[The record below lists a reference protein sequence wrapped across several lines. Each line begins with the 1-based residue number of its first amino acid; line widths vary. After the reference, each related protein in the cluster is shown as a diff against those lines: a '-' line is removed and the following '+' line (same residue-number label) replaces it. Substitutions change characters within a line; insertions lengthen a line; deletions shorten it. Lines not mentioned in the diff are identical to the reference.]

1 MDKKVKINKR
11 AIKEDKFTTF
21 VFLAKDY
28 FIDNWTYFAGG
39 VILVIAAIAAITFV
53 RSNSVKGEQAAIDTY
68 NRAMGELSVRNYQ
81 PAVADLRV
89 VIDQYGSSSQA
100 QMALFTLG
108 NTYLEMKNYN
118 EAKVAFE
125 EFLDKYGKDDQY
137 FTASVISG
145 IAAALA
151 GTGDMSA
158 AAAKYREAAEKYPD
172 MELAG
177 DYYLQAMH
185 YYLKSGDME
194 SARSMYAKIAERFV
208 GTAYYTNGQRI
219 ASEYKLSL

>member
-1 MDKKVKINKR
+1 MDKRIKIDRR

-28 FIDNWTYFAGG
+28 VLNNWTYFVGG
-39 VILVIAAIAAITFV
+39 IILIIAVIAAVTFV
-53 RSNSVKGEQAAIDTY
+53 SSSGIKSEQAAIDLY

-81 PAVADLRV
+81 PAVADLKA

-100 QMALFTLG
+100 RMALFLLG
-108 NTYLEMKNYN
+108 STYLEMKSYS
-118 EAKVAFE
+118 EAETAFE
-125 EFLDKYGKDDQY
+125 KFLGKYGEDRY
-137 FTASVISG
+137 FTVSAISG

-151 GTGDMSA
+151 GTGDMPA

-177 DYYLQAMH
+177 DYYLKAMH

-194 SARSMYAKIAERFV
+194 SARSMYAKIAERFA
-208 GTAYYTNGQRI
+208 GTAYYTNSRRI